1 LLPWLKL
8 WYNYSSEAL
17 GGGAGP
23 AWRCTERGAWAQRRW
38 GGRRGPCFLEG
49 VCISLSGWCFRC
61 GKHIPFMES
70 PGEETWHFLFLPM
83 LLQKANTKPRKKG
96 GKGRKW
102 NALARSGCQA
112 PEDHIWLSSKRW
124 RGKGTIPMSYP
135 QVNPEPEENFSTLK
149 SSRMDSTVDDPK
161 DEDIH
166 KEWDCQRT
174 LCSLRVPLHPFHSTS
189 NALQRWK
196 ESF

>member
-1 LLPWLKL
+1 MPWLKL

-96 GKGRKW
+96 GKGGSGTLW
-102 NALARSGCQA
+102 LGQDARLQKTTSGFLPRDGEEKA
-112 PEDHIWLSSKRW
+112 PFLCHILRSIRNQKR
-124 RGKGTIPMSYP
+124 ISPP
-135 QVNPEPEENFSTLK
+135 
-149 SSRMDSTVDDPK
+149 
-161 DEDIH
+161 
-166 KEWDCQRT
+166 
-174 LCSLRVPLHPFHSTS
+174 
-189 NALQRWK
+189 
-196 ESF
+196 